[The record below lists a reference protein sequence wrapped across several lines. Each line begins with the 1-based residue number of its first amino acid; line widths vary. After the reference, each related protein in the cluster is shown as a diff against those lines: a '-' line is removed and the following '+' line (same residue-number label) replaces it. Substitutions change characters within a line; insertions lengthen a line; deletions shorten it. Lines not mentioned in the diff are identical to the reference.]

1 MEYRYVPKPQNKN
14 ATYLVTALGLLT
26 LLMLGLG
33 MGNLGGLRTLW
44 HALFLPLA
52 VATIFFFLRYFSS
65 AYLYVITEEWGEP
78 TLVINR
84 IQGRRLSV
92 HCRLGLSN
100 LLGLVEVADA
110 SSPEGREALLKFR
123 AERVRYSYLATV
135 GAAQTQILYGREGG
149 QRFAIRIEGDAAFL
163 GVLRDAA
170 TRAALYKKEDD
181 EDDE

>member
-33 MGNLGGLRTLW
+33 MGNVGNLRPLW
-44 HALFLPLA
+44 HAIFLPLA
-52 VATIFFFLRYFSS
+52 VAAIFFFLRYFSS

-84 IQGRRLSV
+84 IQGRRLST
-92 HCRLGLSN
+92 HCRLALSN
-100 LLGLVEVADA
+100 LLRLVEVRDA
-110 SSPEGREALLKFR
+110 KTEEGRAEMTKFR
-123 AERVRYSYLATV
+123 AEPVRYSYLATIGSV
-135 GAAQTQILYGREGG
+135 PTQILYGREGG
-149 QRFAIRIEGDAAFL
+149 QRFAIRIEGDSAFL

-170 TRAALYKKEDD
+170 ARAALYKKEDD